1 MGAMFGG
8 KWKPQRLGF
17 AVAEDGQVDVVEA
30 ARAMSA
36 MRRHLGA
43 SLPEGFLYDPV
54 FDILLTLCVAE
65 ADGRPMR
72 EDDLCKIAQAAP
84 NSTRRWIAALL
95 GAALI
100 RQDGRHVHL
109 TERARAMIEQ
119 ALSDQ
124 AQPPP
129 PRHGG
134 RDHGAGLSGGG

>member
-1 MGAMFGG
+1 MGAMLGG

-17 AVAEDGQVDVVEA
+17 AVAEDGQVDVAAA
-30 ARAMSA
+30 ARATVA

-65 ADGRPMR
+65 ADGRTMN
-72 EDDLCKIAQAAP
+72 EDDLCQIAQAAP

-100 RQDGRHVHL
+100 REEGRRFHL

-119 ALSDQ
+119 ALSDH
-124 AQPPP
+124 
-129 PRHGG
+129 PRQERMSHGG
-134 RDHGAGLSGGG
+134 RHQEAGLSGGG

>member
-1 MGAMFGG
+1 MGAMLGG

-17 AVAEDGQVDVVEA
+17 AVAEDGQVDVAAA
-30 ARAMSA
+30 ARATVA

-65 ADGRPMR
+65 ADGRSMH
-72 EDDLCKIAQAAP
+72 EDDLCQITQAAP

-100 RQDGRHVHL
+100 REEGRRFHL
-109 TERARAMIEQ
+109 TERARAIIEQ
-119 ALSDQ
+119 ALSDH
-124 AQPPP
+124 ATPPP
-129 PRHGG
+129 TPHG
-134 RDHGAGLSGGG
+134 RRQQEAGLRGGG